1 MVGVSLDLIDLEL
14 LKQLQVDA
22 DRSNVELARL
32 VGLSPTATLHRVR
45 RLKSTGIVRA
55 VVAELDPTL
64 AGFPLHVYVLVTL
77 QRHDDAGH
85 EKFRAAVQAIPEVI
99 SADWVT
105 GEIDAILVVVARD
118 VAEVQRVIMRLS
130 SRGGAVRVTTL
141 LRLEQLKPPSP
152 LPLSQPNAE
161 AGAT

>member
-1 MVGVSLDLIDLEL
+1 MSAISLDLIDLEL

-45 RLKSTGIVRA
+45 RLKSTGVIRSVA
-55 VVAELDPTL
+55 AELDPAL
-64 AGFPLHVYVLVTL
+64 AGFPLHVYVLATL
-77 QRHDDAGH
+77 HQHDDAGH
-85 EKFRAAVQAIPEVI
+85 EKFVAAVQAIPEVI

-105 GEIDAILVVVARD
+105 GEIDAILVVVARE
-118 VAEVQRVIMRLS
+118 VADVQRVIMRLS
-130 SRGGAVRVTTL
+130 SRGGAARVTTL

-152 LPLSQPNAE
+152 LPLAPA
-161 AGAT
+161 